1 MQAIARLKRGG
12 RRSGFAAQSERHGI
26 QHTDGNRASPASPND
41 QHGPFP
47 KNPRA
52 QVDLHGY
59 QAQDESPVARIEPDG
74 QCGEG
79 PERNWMP
86 LVDDCRCTV
95 SAMDKLLHASNRLP
109 HNRHP
114 AVQVVGVNHATLHR
128 TISQASAES
137 PRSTKWRLT

>member
-1 MQAIARLKRGG
+1 MVHSLKIPG
-12 RRSGFAAQSERHGI
+12 RKLTCMATAH
-26 QHTDGNRASPASPND
+26 
-41 QHGPFP
+41 
-47 KNPRA
+47 
-52 QVDLHGY
+52 
-59 QAQDESPVARIEPDG
+59 DESPVARIEPDG

-79 PERNWMP
+79 PQRNWMP

-128 TISQASAES
+128 TVSQLQRRIATVDEVAIDVNAVCVQRQFGKLPTRES
-137 PRSTKWRLT
+137 